1 MNRRKN
7 KILIDIICALLV
19 LVFVYSGI
27 NKLWDHNNFE
37 TQIKFIVPYPV
48 VDNILSYTVPV
59 GELII
64 AILITI
70 NQTKRIGIYTFI
82 ILMTTFTF
90 YIIFMLGSGKNLP
103 CTCGGFINTLSW
115 KQHLAFNIGLI
126 LLAVAGLYFD
136 KKNNSQF
143 VAKESNLNN

>member
-27 NKLWDHNNFE
+27 NKLLDHNNFK
-37 TQIKFIVPYPV
+37 TQIKFIVPYPILG
-48 VDNILSYTVPV
+48 NILSYTVPV

-70 NQTKRIGIYTFI
+70 NQTKRAGIHAFITLITAFTLYFI
-82 ILMTTFTF
+82 I
-90 YIIFMLGSGKNLP
+90 MLSSGKNLP

-126 LLAVAGLYFD
+126 LLAVAGLYLD
-136 KKNNSQF
+136 KKNNSQL

>member
-1 MNRRKN
+1 MNLRN
-7 KILIDIICALLV
+7 YKILVDIICGLLV

-37 TQIKFIVPYPV
+37 TQIKFIVSYPLV
-48 VDNILSYTVPV
+48 GNIFSYTVPLV
-59 GELII
+59 ELLI
-64 AILITI
+64 AMLISI
-70 NQTKRIGIYTFI
+70 NQTKRVGIYAFLTM
-82 ILMTTFTF
+82 MTAFTF

-126 LLAVAGLYFD
+126 LLAVAGLYLD